1 MKIKC
6 MTKKLLSLA
15 FAFILLCLH
24 AVPVHAASTSVV
36 NQGEVGAVDIR
47 LHQSF
52 PQDQVNV
59 LPGQI
64 VSIRSSVE
72 NLDQPAWI
80 RVKLEYP
87 SSEKE
92 GLKELDDKLITFAD
106 GTWEKIGSYYY
117 NKTPVES
124 GEIIPFT
131 EAMQFPYDWDNT
143 MVKAKLGMVFTAEAV
158 QEKNFHPDFDS
169 DDPWHGAVIEA
180 FDGDGYEN
188 REEGSER
195 FAIRY
200 KGGAEGMVNVGDD
213 FFSNWENIMPGDEL
227 DGEAVIENRMN
238 LPVEMY
244 FGMTNEGNQ
253 ELLDLISIR
262 ITNDDDVVY
271 DGPLSGSIA
280 SPVLLKEYGKKTA
293 TTLRYHL
300 SVSPDVDNIH
310 ALSDFRSVW
319 VFAAKEIPPE
329 EPDPVTRI
337 IEIIKTGEHN
347 HLIVIGILGLTAVT
361 AGALYFRKRRRDD
374 R

>member
-1 MKIKC
+1 M
-6 MTKKLLSLA
+6 
-15 FAFILLCLH
+15 
-24 AVPVHAASTSVV
+24 
-36 NQGEVGAVDIR
+36 
-47 LHQSF
+47 
-52 PQDQVNV
+52 
-59 LPGQI
+59 
-64 VSIRSSVE
+64 
-72 NLDQPAWI
+72 
-80 RVKLEYP
+80 
-87 SSEKE
+87 
-92 GLKELDDKLITFAD
+92 
-106 GTWEKIGSYYY
+106 
-117 NKTPVES
+117 ES

-213 FFSNWENIMPGDEL
+213 FFSNWKNIMPGDEL

-244 FGMTNEGNQ
+244 FGMANEGNQ

-319 VFAAKEIPPE
+319 VFTAKEILP

-361 AGALYFRKRRRDD
+361 TGALYFRKRRRDD